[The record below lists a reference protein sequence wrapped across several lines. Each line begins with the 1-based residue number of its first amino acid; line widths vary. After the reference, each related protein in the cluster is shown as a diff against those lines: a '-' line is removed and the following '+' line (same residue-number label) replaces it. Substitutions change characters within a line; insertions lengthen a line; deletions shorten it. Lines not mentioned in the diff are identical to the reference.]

1 MRDIPR
7 TAFLV
12 IIDVWVVAV
21 LMLILSVS
29 GCATIPANFREDAIS
44 GKSTAV
50 GAAATSA
57 FQWKSQLDERRGRP
71 FFEQC

>member
-12 IIDVWVVAV
+12 IVDLWVVAV

-29 GCATIPANFREDAIS
+29 GCATTPANFGEDAIS
-44 GKSTAV
+44 GNSPRWGPPQPALFNGNRNSTSVEA
-50 GAAATSA
+50 G
-57 FQWKSQLDERRGRP
+57 L
-71 FFEQC
+71 FEQC